1 MIVMHLH
8 LLLSIFSFILDAK
21 MLMQNVAMIKSLNDH
36 IAKLEDQAKI
46 GKMNLRM
53 RSLNMAGE
61 PF

>member
-1 MIVMHLH
+1 MHLH
-8 LLLSIFSFILDAK
+8 ILLNILPFVLDAK

-46 GKMNLRM
+46 GKMNLRT
-53 RSLNMAGE
+53 RSLNMACE

>member
-1 MIVMHLH
+1 
-8 LLLSIFSFILDAK
+8 

-46 GKMNLRM
+46 GKMNLRT
-53 RSLNMAGE
+53 RSLNMACE